1 MSEVSFTTEVRSA
14 LASVQ
19 IKARCCRK
27 ALLFGMLYSVSDFEN
42 RQIRL
47 TADLEKSMHLFT
59 VMARSVCHAD
69 LIWENVTRRT
79 RRGEVQEI
87 WRLLGGEE
95 CFPSSLIEE
104 FAAADRDLHNGQI
117 CENCFASFI
126 RGVFLTCGTI
136 VSPNSAYH
144 MEFAISD
151 SKRSED
157 FTNLLC
163 ELGFSARITTRRGV
177 RAVYLKESEVIED
190 LLTYIGAPQVAL
202 KIMNTK
208 IMRDIRNNENRR
220 ANCDAANIFKST
232 GAAALQI
239 RSIRQLQ
246 DSGELSTLPKS
257 LQITA
262 ALRLEHPEVSLVE
275 LAGLHEPP
283 ITKSGVSH
291 RLQKLVEAAKSES
304 E

>member
-1 MSEVSFTTEVRSA
+1 MSEPSFTAEVRTA
-14 LASVQ
+14 LTGVQ
-19 IKARCCRK
+19 MKARCCRK
-27 ALLFGMLYSVSDFEN
+27 ALLFGMLYPVSDFAN

-47 TADLEKSMHLFT
+47 TADLEKTMHLFT

-69 LIWENVTRRT
+69 LIWENVPRRT
-79 RRGEVQEI
+79 RRGEAQEI

-95 CFPSSLIEE
+95 CFPPALIDE
-104 FAAADRDLHNGQI
+104 FAAVEQDLHKLHI
-117 CENCFASFI
+117 CENCFAAFI
-126 RGVFLTCGTI
+126 RGVFLTAGTI
-136 VSPNSAYH
+136 VSPSSAYH
-144 MEFAISD
+144 VEFALSD
-151 SKRSED
+151 PDRSQA
-157 FTNLLC
+157 FTELLC

-202 KIMNTK
+202 QIMNTK

-220 ANCDAANIFKST
+220 ANCDTANIFKST
-232 GAAALQI
+232 GAAAIQI
-239 RSIRQLQ
+239 RSIKQLTE
-246 DSGELSTLPKS
+246 SGKLATLPKS

-262 ALRLEHPEVSLVE
+262 ALRLEYPEVSLIE

-291 RLQKLVEAAKSES
+291 RLQKLVDAADEKE